1 MSEKLGPRTFGEH
14 EELIFLGREI
24 SEQRDYSEKTAELID
39 EEISKFITGAYDKA
53 CDIIKTEKETLQKIV
68 DKLMEQ
74 ETLEKVEFESIVGKK
89 QKI

>member
-24 SEQRDYSEKTAELID
+24 SEQKDYSEKTAQLID
-39 EEISKFITGAYDKA
+39 GEISKFISGAYTKA
-53 CDIIKTEKETLQKIV
+53 CGIIKEQKPTLQKVV

-74 ETLEKVEFESIVGKK
+74 ETLEKEEFEQIVGEKNK
-89 QKI
+89 